1 MVIAGAFLES
11 GASDLVRQSSS
22 GGNTS
27 LAAESAAIE
36 AKLERTTSYLRE
48 ATLRYMQRLR
58 EPCDTEPEPGP
69 EAGAEPEPGPE
80 PE

>member
-1 MVIAGAFLES
+1 MIAGAFLES

-22 GGNTS
+22 GGSTS

-36 AKLERTTSYLRE
+36 AKLERTTSYLRQ

-58 EPCDTEPEPGP
+58 KPRGTEPELEPG
-69 EAGAEPEPGPE
+69 PGPE
-80 PE
+80 PEPEPE